1 MKNETRRLKCQLSDQ
16 EIRDR
21 LASAARQ
28 TCEDKALALA
38 EVDRIA
44 AKLKDAKAS
53 VQAIQSAV
61 DAKLDIANR
70 GWEHR
75 DVECEWMDMGGGREA
90 LVRADTDT
98 GEVVETRETP
108 RQRELVE

>member
-1 MKNETRRLKCQLSDQ
+1 MKNETRRLKCHLTDQ

-53 VQAIQSAV
+53 VQAIQATI

-75 DVECEWMDMGGGREA
+75 DVECEWVAVGDGREA
-90 LVRADTDT
+90 LLRSDT
-98 GEVVETRETP
+98 GEAIEARETP